1 MSTKSR
7 RRRIVL
13 DTDMGTDADDA
24 LCLALALAAPELEV
38 VAVTTVSAD
47 VRRRAAIARR
57 LLDLA
62 GCRDVPVHAGVDAPR
77 TPNASFLWLGDEGD
91 FLLERGER
99 GAGISDEPAVD
110 ALIRM
115 LHADDGLEIVAVGPL
130 TNVAA
135 AIERA
140 PSIVQRIACLTIMGG
155 HIRRVAYGAHEFP
168 HGVDYNLCSDGA
180 SSRIVLSAG
189 MSIRLVTADVTLATW
204 LRPEDLAAIEAVA
217 TPFHA
222 AIAAAIRAWT
232 PHMRDIFGG
241 MGAPIGPHNV
251 AFLHDP
257 LALAS
262 VYDESFCDFEDLA
275 IEPSLGDGPFRTI
288 ERAAASPAT
297 RPMRCATAVDAERFR
312 RHFVDRIVRFRRE
325 A

>member
-1 MSTKSR
+1 MSA

-24 LCLALALAAPELEV
+24 LCLALALASPELEV

-47 VRRRAAIARR
+47 TRRRAAIARR

-62 GCRDVPVHAGVDAPR
+62 GRSDVPVHAGLSSPR
-77 TPNASFLWLGDEGD
+77 TPDANFLWLGDEGD
-91 FLLERGER
+91 FLLARDEPV
-99 GAGISDEPAVD
+99 AGISGEPAVD
-110 ALIRM
+110 ALIR
-115 LHADDGLEIVAVGPL
+115 LLRAEDGLEIVAVGPL
-130 TNVAA
+130 TNLAA
-135 AIERA
+135 AIERD
-140 PSIVQRIACLTIMGG
+140 PSVAGRIARLTVMGG
-155 HIRRVAYGAHEFP
+155 HIRRVAYGDHEFP

-180 SSRIVLSAG
+180 SSRRVLSAG
-189 MSIRLVTADVTLATW
+189 MPIRLVTADVTLATW
-204 LRPEDLAAIEAVA
+204 LRPEDLAAFDAID

-288 ERAAASPAT
+288 ERDAASPAT

>member
-1 MSTKSR
+1 MSTTSG
-7 RRRIVL
+7 RRRIFL

-47 VRRRAAIARR
+47 TRRRAAIARR

-62 GCRDVPVHAGVDAPR
+62 GRSDVPVHAGLAAPR
-77 TPNASFLWLGDEGD
+77 TPSAGFLWLGDEGD
-91 FLLERGER
+91 FLLERDECV
-99 GAGISDEPAVD
+99 AGISEEPAVD

-115 LHADDGLEIVAVGPL
+115 LHANDGLEIVAVGPL

-135 AIERA
+135 AIERD
-140 PSIVQRIACLTIMGG
+140 PSIVRRIARLTVMGG
-155 HIRRVAYGAHEFP
+155 HIRRVAYGEHEFP

-180 SSRIVLSAG
+180 SSQLVLSAG
-189 MSIRLVTADVTLATW
+189 VPIRLVTADVTLSTW
-204 LRPEDLAAIEAVA
+204 LRPEDLAAIDAVA

-262 VYDESFCDFEDLA
+262 AYDESFCRFEDLA

-288 ERAAASPAT
+288 ERDAASPAT
-297 RPMRCATAVDAERFR
+297 RPMRCATTVDAERFR

>member
-1 MSTKSR
+1 MST

-24 LCLALALAAPELEV
+24 LCLALALASPELDL

-47 VRRRAAIARR
+47 TGRRAAIARR

-62 GCRDVPVHAGVDAPR
+62 GRSDVPVHAGLASPR
-77 TPNASFLWLGDEGD
+77 TAGASFLWLGDEGD
-91 FLLERGER
+91 FLLAKDEPV
-99 GAGISDEPAVD
+99 AGISAEPAVD
-110 ALIRM
+110 ALVR
-115 LHADDGLEIVAVGPL
+115 LLRAEDGLEVVAVGPM
-130 TNVAA
+130 TNLAA
-135 AIERA
+135 AIERE
-140 PSIVQRIACLTIMGG
+140 PSLAARIARLTVMGG
-155 HIRRVAYGAHEFP
+155 HVRRVAYEGHEFP

-180 SSRIVLSAG
+180 SSKLVLSAG
-189 MSIRLVTADVTLATW
+189 MPIRLVTADVTLATW
-204 LRPEDLAAIEAVA
+204 IRPEDLAAIESVA

-241 MGAPIGPHNV
+241 MGAPIAPHNV

-257 LALAS
+257 LALACA
-262 VYDESFCDFEDLA
+262 YDESFCRFEDLA
-275 IEPSLGDGPFRTI
+275 IDPSLGDGPFRTI

-297 RPMRCATAVDAERFR
+297 RPMRCATTVDAERFR
-312 RHFVDRIVRFRRE
+312 RHFVDRIVTFRRE
-325 A
+325 QQ